1 MTKILLH
8 PGSTHEGRSFVMPK
22 QQKGK
27 KKGRRPR
34 ASKEPPAHSLAEQ
47 PIAEMS
53 TTVPCKVCGYAV
65 DPKRLHA
72 HMVRF
77 HGVAFRTA
85 RPDVT

>member
-1 MTKILLH
+1 MKISLH
-8 PGSTHEGRSFVMPK
+8 PESSHEGRSFLIPK
-22 QQKGK
+22 PQKGK

-34 ASKEPPAHSLAEQ
+34 AEKGPPAHSLAEQ

-77 HGVAFRTA
+77 HGVAFRSHGTN
-85 RPDVT
+85 VT